1 LLKGVPT
8 RAGVFSLNLTVRDSL
23 QVTATSTVQLQ
34 IEDSL
39 TLLSAASLKAGPGA
53 PESMF
58 TAMGSQL
65 AAVPVSATSSP
76 SPNQLGE
83 TTVSVSDANGV
94 TRSAALFYV
103 SPNQINFMIPAGT
116 AIGPAT
122 VSARRGDL
130 STATS
135 TLNIAT
141 VAPALFLLAQ
151 DGLAAAGV
159 VRIKGDSFTN
169 ESTAA
174 WDATSNRYVGIPIDL
189 SSDQDRVYLTIYA
202 TGLRHQL
209 SLDSVLVTM
218 EASKP
223 PLSMQALGHFR
234 WFGYCQCILAAGIT
248 RQGNREHCLTVNA
261 TAANAAYVLIR

>member
-1 LLKGVPT
+1 
-8 RAGVFSLNLTVRDSL
+8 L

-39 TLLSAASLKAGPGA
+39 TLMSAASLKPGPGA

-65 AAVPVSATSSP
+65 AAVPVSATTSP

-103 SPNQINFMIPAGT
+103 SPSQINFMIPAGT
-116 AIGPAT
+116 AMGPAT

-130 STATS
+130 STATTS
-135 TLNIAT
+135 LNIAT
-141 VAPALFLLAQ
+141 VAPALFLLTQ

-159 VRIKGDSFTN
+159 VRIKGDAYTN
-169 ESTAA
+169 EATAT
-174 WDATSNRYVGIPIDL
+174 WDAASKHYVGIPIDL
-189 SSDQDRVYLTIYA
+189 SSDEDRVYLTLYA
-202 TGLRHQL
+202 TGLRHRL
-209 SLDSVLVTM
+209 SLDSVLVTIGGV
-218 EASKP
+218 
-223 PLSMQALGHFR
+223 QAPVV
-234 WFGYCQCILAAGIT
+234 YAGPSGTSDGLDIVNVLLPAELRGKGT
-248 RQGNREHCLTVNA
+248 ANIILTVNG